1 VNAYQ
6 ILGISH
12 RSTPSEIKAAYRRA
26 ATTNHPDRGGSHEMM
41 VIINQAY
48 EQVKSR
54 PNTRRNTT
62 RKPTSSA
69 PTPINLSDWFS
80 LYNQLLL
87 VVKHRGYKKGWITYR
102 LEELKPPL
110 EVWQLHGQVMG
121 YKPTFAHHRW
131 KQQGAAI

>member
-6 ILGISH
+6 ILGISP

-62 RKPTSSA
+62 RKPTSPA

-87 VVKHRGYKKGWITYR
+87 IVKHRCRNQKKLYVN
-102 LEELKPPL
+102 LKS
-110 EVWQLHGQVMG
+110 LHSKYFSLNVSFC
-121 YKPTFAHHRW
+121 TVAHFTPDPV
-131 KQQGAAI
+131 ALP